1 MPICVP
7 LCYCAACSVRRQK
20 PLRSAWIT
28 SSGLERKRWRKHWRP
43 QGPRWSWTAPMARRL
58 CSGDL
63 WRHRYLRIRSD
74 KHSYW
79 CYCFAMFCYVL
90 LIGPIGPID
99 FLRALYQRLD
109 QLACRSCAPRPIIS
123 YTGTCREKAK
133 TWNAPAT
140 PEASRSPPTTGT
152 SGTSYTVKL
161 ILIPAAWAGQVM
173 AG

>member
-1 MPICVP
+1 
-7 LCYCAACSVRRQK
+7 
-20 PLRSAWIT
+20 
-28 SSGLERKRWRKHWRP
+28 
-43 QGPRWSWTAPMARRL
+43 
-58 CSGDL
+58 
-63 WRHRYLRIRSD
+63 
-74 KHSYW
+74 
-79 CYCFAMFCYVL
+79 MFCYVL

-152 SGTSYTVKL
+152 YRNLIYGEAYLDTSCLGRTGYGRL
-161 ILIPAAWAGQVM
+161 IG
-173 AG
+173 